1 MATQIKLN
9 GTIQRETEKA
19 INVELV
25 WEHPDTMA
33 RKTFMAWL
41 PKSQVKVYG
50 NTFEAPKWLGDKIG
64 DEIRS
69 VFHLCKHLGGK
80 GLVY

>member
-1 MATQIKLN
+1 MKTQIKLK
-9 GTIQRETEKA
+9 GTIQKETEKA
-19 INVELV
+19 INVELL
-25 WEHPDTMA
+25 WEHPDTMS

-41 PKSQVKVYG
+41 PKSQVRVDG
-50 NTFEAPKWLGDKIG
+50 NTFEVPQWLGDKIG